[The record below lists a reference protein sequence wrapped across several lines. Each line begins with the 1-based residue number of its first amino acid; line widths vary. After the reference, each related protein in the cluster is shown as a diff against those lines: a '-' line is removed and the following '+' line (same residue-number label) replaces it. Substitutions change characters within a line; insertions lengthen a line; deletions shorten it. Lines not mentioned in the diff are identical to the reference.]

1 MQPGI
6 LFPPGLKGAMKLE
19 TLYIL
24 YPSDEAGYLHMLEKV
39 GPALDDAGIS
49 FHICRPGEDIP
60 GEILHGKEVNV

>member
-1 MQPGI
+1 MNT
-6 LFPPGLKGAMKLE
+6 F
-19 TLYIL
+19 YIL

-60 GEILHGKEVNV
+60 GEILHGEEVNL

>member
-1 MQPGI
+1 MEKLFI
-6 LFPPGLKGAMKLE
+6 LCPADQ
-19 TLYIL
+19 
-24 YPSDEAGYLHMLEKV
+24 SAYLHMLEKV